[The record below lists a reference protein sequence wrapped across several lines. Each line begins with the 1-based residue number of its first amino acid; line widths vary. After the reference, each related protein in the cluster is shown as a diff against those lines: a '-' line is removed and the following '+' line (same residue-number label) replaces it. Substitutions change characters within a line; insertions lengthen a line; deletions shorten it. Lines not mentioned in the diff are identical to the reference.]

1 MGRMVVEVKPS
12 ASFERPSDVLDGL
25 KLSPSLGRVTCNN
38 ELLEDRGGNMG
49 RSKDELAPWYMPAPF
64 ESLFTRC

>member
-1 MGRMVVEVKPS
+1 MVVEVKPS
-12 ASFERPSDVLDGL
+12 ASFERPSDVLDEL
-25 KLSPSLGRVTCNN
+25 KLSLSLGRVTCNK

-49 RSKDELAPWYMPAPF
+49 RSKDEPVPWYIAAPF